1 MKYRVSVLH
10 ASKAMLS
17 VLIILVLF
25 GCGVGDEDN
34 QGIFTG
40 SVTGTVTNTYNSSV
54 LESVTVKIGDKE
66 QTTDVNG
73 VYTFS
78 AIEVGARMVVASHSS
93 FDTTT
98 SAVDVKQDI
107 SVTHDMGLDPA
118 MTSIKIIN
126 NTGLTIWYL
135 YISESSGSSWGRELI
150 GAGNYLYSGNTFT
163 VTGLLCNKKYDMKV
177 DGFLWVN
184 ISSKFDEYL
193 SCDSTYEWV
202 IE

>member
-10 ASKAMLS
+10 ASKTMLS
-17 VLIILVLF
+17 VLMILVLF
-25 GCGVGDEDN
+25 GCGGDEDV
-34 QGIFTG
+34 TG
-40 SVTGTVTNTYNSSV
+40 SVTGTVTNTYHSSV

-73 VYTFS
+73 IYTFS
-78 AIEVGARMVVASHSS
+78 DIVVGARMVVASHSS
-93 FDTTT
+93 FETTT

-107 SVTHDMGLDPA
+107 SVTYDIGLDPA
-118 MTSIKIIN
+118 TTSVKLIN

-163 VTGLLCNKKYDMKV
+163 VLVFYVTKSM
-177 DGFLWVN
+177 
-184 ISSKFDEYL
+184 I
-193 SCDSTYEWV
+193 
-202 IE
+202 